1 MILSVEKQIYDTSQ
15 KPNKTSYETAIEA
28 MQNAANAQDTADGKR
43 RVFVIQ
49 PYPPYDVG
57 DLWTDGTDLYV
68 CRTARQTGS
77 YASGD
82 WVLATAYVTKS
93 IVESD
98 METAVQKITGNL
110 GGYVILHDSDDDGYP
125 DELLIMNTDD
135 ITTATSVWRWNQ
147 QGLMWANSYTGQYAT
162 VAITADG
169 KIVADAITTGTLRGI
184 EIISTDGTNT
194 IDLVNGRITTTGANG
209 GKTIT
214 SGYEYAI
221 YDSSSELMGKL
232 TITYAGSTPLGA
244 MLELDGKGKG
254 WLTRILQNTLT
265 MRDAN
270 ADSTAVTLS
279 GAGDGGNLTLN
290 LASGATAA
298 ILKALGNYGYLQLYG
313 NNGKLAV
320 GLSASNGGIFR
331 LYRYDSSS
339 DTNSEQI
346 IMYHSS
352 LGGYLKLNWGDG
364 TDKIYLGT
372 LSHGSLMTDTP
383 ALAFYDTSGNIM
395 SWYASNRG
403 YIKDDTSGEEGYIVH
418 GHSGSHGYSIDY
430 TATGRIDFYVDTN
443 YLGYATLAGSDARIK
458 ADIHSIEERYKKA
471 ISKVDLKNFHFD
483 FDNETLSGA
492 NDLLRF
498 GAIAQDVISALE
510 EQGIDPK
517 ESELVDTVGDG
528 NGERYVINY
537 VPFLVARLAS
547 DEDRIQKLEDRLAKL
562 EAKLEAM

>member
-1 MILSVEKQIYDTSQ
+1 MILSVEKQIYDTTQ

-98 METAVQKITGNL
+98 METAVQKISGNL
-110 GGYVILHDSDDDGYP
+110 GGYVILHDSNDDGYP

-265 MRDAN
+265 MRNAN

-279 GAGDGGNLTLN
+279 GAGDGGALALN

-298 ILKALGNYGYLQLYG
+298 ILKALGTYGYLQLYG

-320 GLSASNGGIFR
+320 GLSAVSGGILR
-331 LYRYDSSS
+331 LYRYDPSA
-339 DTNSEQI
+339 DTNSEQVV
-346 IMYHSS
+346 MYHSS

-364 TDKIYLGT
+364 TSKIYLGT
-372 LSHGSLMTDTP
+372 LSFGSLMSDTP
-383 ALAFYDTSGNIM
+383 ALAFYDSSGSIA
-395 SWYASNRG
+395 SWYALNRA
-403 YIKDDTSGEEGYIVH
+403 YIKDDTSGEQGYVVH
-418 GHSGSHGYSIDY
+418 GHSGNHGYSLDY
-430 TATGRIDFYVDTN
+430 TTSGRIDFYVDTN
-443 YLGYATLAGSDARIK
+443 YLGYATLASSDVRTK
-458 ADIHSIEERYKKA
+458 TDIHPIEERYKRA
-471 ISKVDLKNFHFD
+471 IENIELKNFHFD
-483 FDNETLSGA
+483 FSNEILSGA
-492 NDLLRF
+492 NGLLRF
-498 GAIAQDVISALE
+498 GAIAQDVIKALE

-517 ESELVDTVGDG
+517 ESELVDVVGDG

-537 VPFLVARLAS
+537 VPFLVARLAA
-547 DEDRIQKLEDRLAKL
+547 DEDRIQKLEERLAKL
-562 EAKLEAM
+562 EARLEAM